1 MVHGASTRDEKTIA
15 ATIGV
20 PPFFVKDY
28 LLAARKYAYP
38 EVENALLLLHAY
50 NLKSVGIGSTGTG
63 DGSLLKEMLV
73 KIIS

>member
-1 MVHGASTRDEKTIA
+1 MVFGSSTADEKTIA
-15 ATIGV
+15 DTIGV

-28 LLAARKYAYP
+28 LVAARKYSYP

-50 NLKSVGIGSTGTG
+50 NLKSVGIGSSGTP

-73 KIIS
+73 KMMA